1 MTDQEKKQEIED
13 FDLSNHIYENYLY
26 SGKEADAVADL
37 LKQNTEIAYEFC
49 SSEEDDLYL
58 MENEPYICASF
69 SAQKIVD
76 DTGCSR
82 VAAYAMMARMA
93 QYPEEQPS
101 ILKAIQD
108 LTALH
113 TNGILYG
120 DTVKRFWGYKGPY
133 LTTSSPNHMVYGVN
147 GMYCWDI
154 EITCPNSGWAIQN
167 YHFTS
172 EKDLLAFL
180 LRLPNIQADKPTPW
194 YKPTNIFTT
203 HALPKQPTLK
213 LFSNIDDL
221 NQFLAEHRNDS
232 VWITDICPEDHLE
245 QIDLQGEFYR
255 GVGMKKLS
263 PDSILNSDTIFNV
276 LFESYSLAT
285 DFFILYCNGN
295 EEIASGIAKSFY
307 DRFGISCDIDSW
319 DEDVDRIMSQ
329 EIEKQ
334 LALLKDYIN
343 DIKRNG
349 PRILWRKEGG
359 TDVPMEDDYL
369 CDENEAA
376 LSIAGLVN
384 SHFELMD
391 YIFKTVLS
399 EGKTAGLSASLGGKL
414 LAMDQNGILYG
425 GRLKKYV
432 GLTLNDFVTESNP
445 DSVCFCYDDKW
456 RFLILDSEGHPLEDL
471 YYSSYEELLNAV
483 AASTGDVHGSDPVEW
498 LYPTHTWLTNPDPK
512 PIQVKWMQTL
522 TEQNRFFSEHPG
534 NAVFE
539 VTLWDNYEHDCPHI
553 NKYYPHGATISFI
566 PKWEHEFNLSRT
578 FLNACFHS
586 AEYFV
591 IYSRHEK
598 VDAAKTAKALSEL
611 LGVKMDI
618 SIYDDNEYDDDN
630 TFTAIHTEFKTM
642 SSHLDIYQQWGTGV
656 SLRDLSEKYQVN
668 EAAITNTIKLCKAFY
683 LEPIF
688 GEFMLEEGSD
698 KRIAEMIQKYV
709 PKFTF

>member
-1 MTDQEKKQEIED
+1 MSDQEKEQEIED
-13 FDLSNHIYENYLY
+13 FDLSNHICENYLY

-37 LKQNTEIAYEFC
+37 LRQNTEIAYEFC

-69 SAQKIVD
+69 SAQRIVD

-133 LTTSSPNHMVYGVN
+133 LTPSSPNHMVYGVN
-147 GMYCWDI
+147 EMYCWDI
-154 EITCPNSGWAIQN
+154 EITCPDSGWAIQN

-203 HALPKQPTLK
+203 HALPKQPALK
-213 LFSNIDDL
+213 LFSKTEDL
-221 NQFLAEHRNDS
+221 NKFISEHRNDS
-232 VWITDICPEDHLE
+232 VWIADICPEDHLE

-263 PDSILNSDTIFNV
+263 SDSILHSDAIFTS

-295 EEIASGIAKSFY
+295 EEIASGIAKSFH
-307 DRFGISCDIDSW
+307 DRFGIACDLDSW
-319 DEDVDRIMSQ
+319 DEDAARIMSQ
-329 EIEKQ
+329 ELEAQ
-334 LALLKDYIN
+334 LALLKNYIH
-343 DIKRNG
+343 DVQQNG
-349 PRILWRKEGG
+349 PRIL
-359 TDVPMEDDYL
+359 MDDNYL
-369 CDENEAA
+369 CNESDAA
-376 LSIAGLVN
+376 LSVAGLAN
-384 SHFELMD
+384 TNFKLMK
-391 YIFKTVLS
+391 YIFSTVLPEERS
-399 EGKTAGLSASLGGKL
+399 TGPSVPLGEKIL
-414 LAMDQNGILYG
+414 LMEQTGILYG

-432 GLTLNDFVTESNP
+432 GLTWSDYVTESEP

-456 RFLILDSEGHPLEDL
+456 RFLILDSEGTPLEDL
-471 YYSSYEELLNAV
+471 YYSSYEEV
-483 AASTGDVHGSDPVEW
+483 IDVIAAHTEDLHGSKPVEW
-498 LYPTHTWLTNPDPK
+498 LYPTHTWLSNAEPK
-512 PIQVKWMQTL
+512 PIQVKWMRTL
-522 TEQNRFFSEHPG
+522 TEQNQFFSEHPG
-534 NAVFE
+534 NSVFE
-539 VTLWDNYEHDCPHI
+539 VTLWDDYDHDCPSI
-553 NKYYPHGATISFI
+553 NKYYPHGATINFI
-566 PKWEHEFNLSRT
+566 SKRDHGRELSQA

-586 AEYFV
+586 AEHFV
-591 IYSRHEK
+591 VYSRHEK
-598 VDAAKTAKALSEL
+598 VDAAITAKALSEL
-611 LGVKMDI
+611 LGVNMNIDI
-618 SIYDDNEYDDDN
+618 IDENEYDDKCDDDI
-630 TFTAIHTEFKTM
+630 TFKSIRSEFETM
-642 SSHLDIYQQWGTGV
+642 SRYLDIYQHRGTGM
-656 SLRDLSEKYQVN
+656 SIHDLSEKYHVN
-668 EAAITNTIKLCKAFY
+668 EATITNMIKMCEDLY

-688 GEFMLEEGSD
+688 GDFMLEDDSH
-698 KRIAEMIQKYV
+698 KRIAEMIKKYV